1 MSAKGGSPLT
11 TFLFSIPLAA
21 IPLMAIFG
29 IPQFA
34 PVVAS
39 PDDAGADFDDRSPSQ
54 HPDYRRRASD
64 LMQPYEDRGLSQPLS
79 DAPAFDG
86 ASVDLGHNSDSM
98 ESFDRPA
105 GMALNSASDLSA
117 RNGSPSSAVDPADR
131 TAPFEAA
138 PGWHE
143 ETSGDNAASAT
154 PGTSAPTAGKLNW
167 REASRLLSE
176 MGIEDYHLEPGAEEG
191 SFLFVCSLTPAGAAN
206 VTMRFEAEAEDPLM
220 AVSDVLGQVDR
231 WLKQRYAQ
239 SREIAPLRQ

>member
-39 PDDAGADFDDRSPSQ
+39 PDDADDYDASSESRD
-54 HPDYRRRASD
+54 PDYRRRASD
-64 LMQPYEDRGLSQPLS
+64 LMQPYDDRGLAQPLS
-79 DAPAFDG
+79 DAPNYDAGD
-86 ASVDLGHNSDSM
+86 ATDVDLGGGSDSF

-105 GMALNSASDLSA
+105 GLPDSAAGTAAAPFGEDASGGESASRTDPFQSDSAWSDEGGTNAALSA
-117 RNGSPSSAVDPADR
+117 
-131 TAPFEAA
+131 AA
-138 PGWHE
+138 PP
-143 ETSGDNAASAT
+143 AAGRLT
-154 PGTSAPTAGKLNW
+154 W
-167 REASRLLSE
+167 RQASSLLSE
-176 MGIEDYHLEPGAEEG
+176 MGIDDYHLEPGAEDG
-191 SFLFVCSLTPAGAAN
+191 TFLFVCSLSPAAASN
-206 VTMRFEAEAEDPLM
+206 VTMRFEAESEDPLL

-239 SREIAPLRQ
+239 SRDAAPER